1 MKFSFWK
8 LLIIGGLSAVGATMV
23 VFLWQHSKET
33 DAKERQALSLSA
45 PELEDEWREKL
56 SAEEYEILR
65 EAGTEKPFS
74 SPLNDEKR
82 PGTYVAADTGKPL
95 FRSEDKFD
103 SGTGWPSFTQP
114 ISPDA
119 VLTRPDGG
127 LFGERTEVLST
138 AGGHLGHVFAD
149 GPAPTGLRYCM
160 NGTALKF
167 IPD

>member
-1 MKFSFWK
+1 MESSFWK
-8 LLIIGGLSAVGATMV
+8 LLIVGGLFAVGVAV
-23 VFLWQHSKET
+23 VFLWQHDKQT
-33 DAKERQALSLSA
+33 DAKERQMLSLSA
-45 PELEDEWREKL
+45 PEPEDEWRSRL
-56 SAEEYEILR
+56 SPEAYKILR

-82 PGTYVAADTGKPL
+82 PGTYVAVDTGKPL

-103 SGTGWPSFTQP
+103 SGTGWPSFTRP

-119 VLTRPDGG
+119 ILTRPDGD

-160 NGTALKF
+160 NGAALKF